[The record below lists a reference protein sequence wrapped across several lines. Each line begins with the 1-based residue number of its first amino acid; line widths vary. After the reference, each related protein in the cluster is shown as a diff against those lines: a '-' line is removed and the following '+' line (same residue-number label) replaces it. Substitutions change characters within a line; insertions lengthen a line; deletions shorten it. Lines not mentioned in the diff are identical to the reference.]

1 MRTVEHTSFR
11 TPAYKQLACYQKAEA
26 VFDLTHLFCSR
37 YLSPKDRTFDQMI
50 QAARSGKQNI
60 VEGQAAYPTSV
71 ETALKLTNVAKA
83 SLHELRTDY
92 EDFLRTHQ
100 LRQWEETDPD
110 FIRLRQVGF
119 KHNDTDFY
127 RLLAEPYNAE
137 QMANL
142 VIIMICQTD
151 FLLYRL
157 LQSMH
162 AKFLNE
168 GGFREQLSRERR
180 EARINNWNNK

>member
-83 SLHELRTDY
+83 SLHELKTHY

-127 RLLAEPYNAE
+127 RSLAEPYNAE

-142 VIIMICQTD
+142 IIIMICQTD

-168 GGFREQLSRERR
+168 GGFKEKMHRMRVERR
-180 EARINNWNNK
+180 GR